1 MQSKHS
7 QPCGLGDIAVSE
19 LVLQLDAAA
28 AEERYSVFWCNV
40 GDAGKHAVANFMA
53 DVCQTGKVVALT
65 QLEDNRVFLMVK
77 AGAQTGDL
85 NASLDHEQMVP
96 IKTYWNE
103 LEDYVALRLLFNSC
117 SQFEGIE
124 DEVPNDTGHL
134 YVISAKGARRDAVEE
149 AGTGPAKI
157 ETVETV
163 INEDC
168 TFELKIRTFTKR
180 RVLISRA
187 AGDQKELE
195 KINSQVGYRLSPV
208 ASVVLAH
215 GQRDEYIL
223 RRAKGDKPSKRRDL
237 TFSSQA
243 EKVAYTKKGI
253 LYRELQIL
261 ERRYGDFARVSLR
274 EYPRKS
280 FYEVLK
286 SERYAR
292 VVAARAVGQRV
303 VVSFASDGLDGMA
316 RKLVDRLNDSSWGVC
331 ASCGGKDVDPQ
342 AWNLIVVPNEVIEN
356 DGYALHAGVVEQHVT
371 PDVCGPLFKATS
383 NAKVRGVQEG
393 ILGAML
399 KELLVKQDV
408 ADGRVGAFD
417 LGSFGIGSVTVC
429 GVVNVPRKDKD
440 KIELDERLATL
451 TIGADGAMDYTSH
464 PIEDGPVDEMEL
476 ELLTADGKLDKDAYI
491 FDVRAGERSMSARV
505 RDTGL
510 TTFSNN
516 FLTLVRDYQLT
527 GKAGRK
533 KEFFESYNSPY
544 YGIGTFKRAGLTC
557 YFVGVN
563 NGTKEDLATA
573 IHVHSVEVLE
583 GDDLSELLV
592 QLVNVGLSRHGAPSR
607 WPIPVKYLNE
617 YAAREG
623 AAGGLVFVREE
634 ADSLY
639 ALEK

>member
-1 MQSKHS
+1 MQSKHNQS
-7 QPCGLGDIAVSE
+7 CGLGDIAVSE
-19 LVLQLDAAA
+19 FKLQLDAAA

-65 QLEDNRVFLMVK
+65 QLVDNRVFLMVK
-77 AGAQTGDL
+77 AGVQTGDL
-85 NASLDHEQMVP
+85 NASLYQEQLVP
-96 IKTYWNE
+96 IKTHWDE
-103 LEDYVALRLLFNSC
+103 LDDYVALRLLFNSC

-124 DEVPNDTGHL
+124 DEIPNDTGHL

-149 AGTGPAKI
+149 VGTGPAKI
-157 ETVETV
+157 EAVETV

-180 RVLISRA
+180 RVLIGRA
-187 AGDQKELE
+187 AGDELE
-195 KINSQVGYRLSPV
+195 LKKINSQVGYRLSPV
-208 ASVVLAH
+208 ATVVLAH
-215 GQRDEYIL
+215 GQSDEYIL

-237 TFSSQA
+237 TFSAQA

-261 ERRYGDFARVSLR
+261 ERRYSDFAQVSLR

-286 SERYAR
+286 SDRYAR
-292 VVAARAVGQRV
+292 VVAARSVGQRV
-303 VVSFASDGLDGMA
+303 VVSFASDGVDKVA
-316 RKLVDRLNDSSWGVC
+316 RQLVDRLNDSSWGVR
-331 ASCGGKDVDPQ
+331 ASYGGGAVDPL
-342 AWNLIVVPNEVIEN
+342 AWNIVMVPNEVAED
-356 DGYALHAGVVEQHVT
+356 DGYALHVGVVEQHVT
-371 PDVCGPLFKATS
+371 PDVCEPLVKAAS
-383 NAKVRGVQEG
+383 KAKVRGAQEG
-393 ILGAML
+393 VLGAML

-408 ADGRVGAFD
+408 ADGRVRAFD
-417 LGSFGIGSVTVC
+417 IGSFGVESVTVC
-429 GVVNVPRKDKD
+429 GVVNVPRKEED
-440 KIELDERLATL
+440 KIELDAHLAAL
-451 TIGADGAMDYTSH
+451 TIGADGDMDYTSH

-491 FDVRAGERSMSARV
+491 FDVQAGGQSMLARV

-516 FLTLVRDYQLT
+516 FATLMRDYQLT

-544 YGIGTFKRAGLTC
+544 YGIGTFERAGLTC

-573 IHVHSVEVLE
+573 IHVRSIEILE

-592 QLVNVGLSRHGAPSR
+592 QLVNVGLSRHAAPSR

-623 AAGGLVFVREE
+623 AAGENTTVCSD
-634 ADSLY
+634 AN
-639 ALEK
+639 

>member
-19 LVLQLDAAA
+19 FDLQLDAAA

-65 QLEDNRVFLMVK
+65 QLADNRVFLMVK

-85 NASLDHEQMVP
+85 NASLYQEQVVP
-96 IKTYWNE
+96 IKTHWDE
-103 LEDYVALRLLFNSC
+103 LDDYVALRLLFNSC

-134 YVISAKGARRDAVEE
+134 YVISAKGARRDAVESD
-149 AGTGPAKI
+149 GRGPAKI
-157 ETVETV
+157 ETVEIV

-180 RVLISRA
+180 RVLIGRA
-187 AGDQKELE
+187 AGDELE
-195 KINSQVGYRLSPV
+195 LKKINSQVGYRLSPV
-208 ASVVLAH
+208 ATVVLAH
-215 GQRDEYIL
+215 GQSDEYIL

-237 TFSSQA
+237 TFSAQG

-261 ERRYGDFARVSLR
+261 ERRYSDFAQVSLR

-286 SERYAR
+286 SEQYDR
-292 VVAARAVGQRV
+292 VVAERSVGQRV
-303 VVSFASDGLDGMA
+303 VVSFARKGLAGVA
-316 RKLVDRLNDSSWGVC
+316 RKLADRLIDTSWDVRASYDGGV
-331 ASCGGKDVDPQ
+331 VDPL
-342 AWNLIVVPNEVIEN
+342 AWNLVVVPNEVAEN

-371 PDVCGPLFKATS
+371 PDVCEPLFKAAS
-383 NAKVRGVQEG
+383 NAKVRGAQEG

-408 ADGRVGAFD
+408 ADGRVRAFD
-417 LGSFGIGSVTVC
+417 LGSFGVGSVTVC
-429 GVVNVPRKDKD
+429 GVANVARREKDKV
-440 KIELDERLATL
+440 ELDERLATL
-451 TIGADGAMDYTSH
+451 TIGADGAMDYASH

-476 ELLTADGKLDKDAYI
+476 ELLTAEGKLDKDAYI
-491 FDVRAGERSMSARV
+491 FDVRAGGRAMLARV

-510 TTFSNN
+510 TTFSSDFVN
-516 FLTLVRDYQLT
+516 LVRDYQLT

-544 YGIGTFKRAGLTC
+544 YGIGTFERAGMTC

-563 NGTKEDLATA
+563 NGTKEDVATA
-573 IHVHSVEVLE
+573 IHVRSIEVLE

-592 QLVNVGLSRHGAPSR
+592 QLVNVGLSRYGAPSR

-617 YAAREG
+617 CAAREG
-623 AAGGLVFVREE
+623 AVGDVGGG
-634 ADSLY
+634 
-639 ALEK
+639 K

>member
-134 YVISAKGARRDAVEE
+134 YAISAKGARRDAFEE

-223 RRAKGDKPSKRRDL
+223 RRAKRDKPSKRRDL
-237 TFSSQA
+237 TFSAQA

-292 VVAARAVGQRV
+292 VVAERAVGQRV
-303 VVSFASDGLDGMA
+303 VVSFAHKGLAGVA
-316 RKLVDRLNDSSWGVC
+316 RQLVDRLNDSSWGVC
-331 ASCGGKDVDPQ
+331 APYGGKDVDPL
-342 AWNLIVVPNEVIEN
+342 AWNIVMVPNEVAEN

-371 PDVCGPLFKATS
+371 PDVCEPLFKAAS
-383 NAKVRGVQEG
+383 NAKVCGAQEG

-408 ADGRVGAFD
+408 ADGRVKAFD

-573 IHVHSVEVLE
+573 IHVRSVEVLE

>member
-28 AEERYSVFWCNV
+28 AEKRYSVFWCNV
-40 GDAGKHAVANFMA
+40 GDADKHAVANFMA

-85 NASLDHEQMVP
+85 SASLDHEQMVP
-96 IKTYWNE
+96 IKTHWNE
-103 LEDYVALRLLFNSC
+103 LDDYIALRLLFNSC

-124 DEVPNDTGHL
+124 DEIPNDTGHL
-134 YVISAKGARRDAVEE
+134 YVVSAKGARRDAIEE

-180 RVLISRA
+180 RVLIGRA
-187 AGDQKELE
+187 AGDKKELE

-237 TFSSQA
+237 TFSAQA

-261 ERRYGDFARVSLR
+261 ERRYGDFARVTLM

-286 SERYAR
+286 GDEYAR
-292 VVAARAVGQRV
+292 VVAERMAGQRI
-303 VVSFASDGLDGMA
+303 VVSFARNGLAEVA
-316 RKLVDRLNDSSWGVC
+316 RRLANRLNDSSWGVC
-331 ASCGGKDVDPQ
+331 ASYGGRIVDSR
-342 AWNLIVVPNEVIEN
+342 ALNLVVVPNEVAED
-356 DGYALHAGVVEQHVT
+356 DGYALHVGVVEQHVT
-371 PDVCGPLFKATS
+371 PDVCEPLFKVATKQKDR
-383 NAKVRGVQEG
+383 NAQEA

-408 ADGRVGAFD
+408 VDERVAAFD
-417 LGSFGIGSVTVC
+417 LDALDIESVTVC
-429 GVVNVPRKDKD
+429 GLVDVPHKAKD
-440 KIELDERLATL
+440 KIELDSRIVTLA
-451 TIGADGAMDYTSH
+451 IGADGGMRYASH
-464 PIEDGPVDEMEL
+464 SAEDGPEDEMEL
-476 ELLTADGKLDKDAYI
+476 DLLTADGKLDKGAYV
-491 FDVRAGERSMSARV
+491 FDVHANGRSMLARV

-516 FLTLVRDYQLT
+516 FMALVGEHQLA

-533 KEFFESYNSPY
+533 KEIFESYNSPY
-544 YGIGTFKRAGLTC
+544 YGIGTFERAGRTC

-563 NGTKEDLATA
+563 NGTQEDMATA
-573 IHVHSVEVLE
+573 IHVRSIEMLG

-592 QLVNVGLSRHGAPSR
+592 QLANIGLSRYKAPSV

-617 YAAREG
+617 CAAREG
-623 AAGGLVFVREE
+623 AVGDGGGG
-634 ADSLY
+634 
-639 ALEK
+639 K

>member
-1 MQSKHS
+1 MQSKHNQS
-7 QPCGLGDIAVSE
+7 CGLGDIAVSE
-19 LVLQLDAAA
+19 FKLQLDAAA

-40 GDAGKHAVANFMA
+40 GDAGKHAVADFMA
-53 DVCQTGKVVALT
+53 DVCQTGKVIAHT
-65 QLEDNRVFLMVK
+65 QLADNRVFLMVK
-77 AGAQTGDL
+77 ASVQTGDL
-85 NASLDHEQMVP
+85 SASLDHEQMVP
-96 IKTYWNE
+96 IKTYWDE
-103 LEDYVALRLLFNSC
+103 LDDYVALRLLFNSC
-117 SQFEGIE
+117 SQLEGIE
-124 DEVPNDTGHL
+124 DEIPNDTGHL

-180 RVLISRA
+180 RVLIGRA
-187 AGDQKELE
+187 AGDELE
-195 KINSQVGYRLSPV
+195 LKKINSQVGYRLSPV
-208 ASVVLAH
+208 ATVVLAH
-215 GQRDEYIL
+215 GQSDEYIL

-237 TFSSQA
+237 TFSAQA

-261 ERRYGDFARVSLR
+261 ERRYSDFAQVSLR

-286 SERYAR
+286 SDRYAR
-292 VVAARAVGQRV
+292 VVAARSVGQRV
-303 VVSFASDGLDGMA
+303 VVSFAGDGLDRVA
-316 RKLVDRLNDSSWGVC
+316 HQLVDRLNDSSWGVC
-331 ASCGGKDVDPQ
+331 ASYGGRAADPL
-342 AWNLIVVPNEVIEN
+342 AWNIVLVPNEVAED
-356 DGYALHAGVVEQHVT
+356 DGYALHVGVVEQHVT
-371 PDVCGPLFKATS
+371 PDVCEPLVKATS
-383 NAKVRGVQEG
+383 NAKVRGAQEG
-393 ILGAML
+393 VLGAIL

-408 ADGRVGAFD
+408 ADGQVRAFD
-417 LGSFGIGSVTVC
+417 LGSFGIESVTVC
-429 GVVNVPRKDKD
+429 GVVNVPRKEED
-440 KIELDERLATL
+440 KIELDARLATL
-451 TIGADGAMDYTSH
+451 TIGADGAMGYTSH

-491 FDVRAGERSMSARV
+491 YDVQACGRSMLARV

-510 TTFSNN
+510 TTFSNS
-516 FLTLVRDYQLT
+516 FTTLVRDYQLA

-544 YGIGTFKRAGLTC
+544 YGIGTFERAGMTC

-573 IHVHSVEVLE
+573 IHVRSIEVLE

-592 QLVNVGLSRHGAPSR
+592 KLVNVGLSRHGAPSR
-607 WPIPVKYLNE
+607 WPIPAKYLNE

-623 AAGGLVFVREE
+623 AAGECGIC
-634 ADSLY
+634 S
-639 ALEK
+639 

>member
-1 MQSKHS
+1 MQSKHNQS
-7 QPCGLGDIAVSE
+7 CGLGDIAVSE
-19 LVLQLDAAA
+19 FKLQLDAAA

-40 GDAGKHAVANFMA
+40 GDAGKHAVADFMA

-65 QLEDNRVFLMVK
+65 QLADNRVFLMVK
-77 AGAQTGDL
+77 AGVQTGDL
-85 NASLDHEQMVP
+85 NASLYQEQLVP
-96 IKTYWNE
+96 IKTHWDE
-103 LEDYVALRLLFNSC
+103 LDDYVALRLLFNSC

-124 DEVPNDTGHL
+124 DEIPNDTGHL

-168 TFELKIRTFTKR
+168 TFELKIRTFTKC
-180 RVLISRA
+180 RVLIGRA
-187 AGDQKELE
+187 AGDELE
-195 KINSQVGYRLSPV
+195 LKKINSQVGYGLSPV
-208 ASVVLAH
+208 ATVVLAH
-215 GQRDEYIL
+215 GQSDEYIL

-237 TFSSQA
+237 TFSAQA

-261 ERRYGDFARVSLR
+261 ERRYSDFAQVSLR

-286 SERYAR
+286 SDRYAR
-292 VVAARAVGQRV
+292 VVAARSVGQRV
-303 VVSFASDGLDGMA
+303 VVSFASDGVDRVA
-316 RKLVDRLNDSSWGVC
+316 RQLVDRLNDSSWGVR
-331 ASCGGKDVDPQ
+331 ASYGGGAVDPL
-342 AWNLIVVPNEVIEN
+342 AWNIVMVPNEVAED
-356 DGYALHAGVVEQHVT
+356 DGYALHVGVVEQHVT
-371 PDVCGPLFKATS
+371 PDVCEPLVKAAS
-383 NAKVRGVQEG
+383 KAKVRGAQEG
-393 ILGAML
+393 VLGAML

-408 ADGRVGAFD
+408 ADGRVRAFD
-417 LGSFGIGSVTVC
+417 IGSFGVESVTVC
-429 GVVNVPRKDKD
+429 GVVNVPRKEED
-440 KIELDERLATL
+440 KIELDAHLAAL
-451 TIGADGAMDYTSH
+451 TIGADGDMDYTSH

-491 FDVRAGERSMSARV
+491 FDVRAGEQSMLARV

-516 FLTLVRDYQLT
+516 FATLVRDYQLT

-544 YGIGTFKRAGLTC
+544 YGIGTFERAGLTC
-557 YFVGVN
+557 YFVGIN

-573 IHVHSVEVLE
+573 IHVRSIEVLE

-623 AAGGLVFVREE
+623 AAGECGIC
-634 ADSLY
+634 S
-639 ALEK
+639 

>member
-1 MQSKHS
+1 MQSKHD

-19 LVLQLDAAA
+19 LVVQLDAAA

-40 GDAGKHAVANFMA
+40 GDAGKHAVADFMA

-65 QLEDNRVFLMVK
+65 QLEDSRVFLMVK

-85 NASLDHEQMVP
+85 NAPLAHEQMVP
-96 IKTYWNE
+96 IKTHWNE

-124 DEVPNDTGHL
+124 DEIPNDTGHL
-134 YVISAKGARRDAVEE
+134 CVVSAKGARRDAIEE

-180 RVLISRA
+180 RVLIGRA
-187 AGDQKELE
+187 TGDKKELE

-237 TFSSQA
+237 TFSAQA

-261 ERRYGDFARVSLR
+261 ERRYSDFAQVSLR

-286 SERYAR
+286 SEQYAR
-292 VVAARAVGQRV
+292 VVAERSVGQRV
-303 VVSFASDGLDGMA
+303 VVSFARKGLAGVA
-316 RKLVDRLNDSSWGVC
+316 RKLADRLSDTSWDVR
-331 ASCGGKDVDPQ
+331 ASYDGRVVDPL
-342 AWNLIVVPNEVIEN
+342 AWNLVVVPNEVAEN

-371 PDVCGPLFKATS
+371 PDVCEPLFKAAS
-383 NAKVRGVQEG
+383 NAKVRGAQEG

-408 ADGRVGAFD
+408 ADGRVRAFD
-417 LGSFGIGSVTVC
+417 LGSFGVGSVTVC
-429 GVVNVPRKDKD
+429 GVANVA
-440 KIELDERLATL
+440 LDERLATL
-451 TIGADGAMDYTSH
+451 TIGADGAMDYASH

-476 ELLTADGKLDKDAYI
+476 ELLTAEGKLDKDAYI
-491 FDVRAGERSMSARV
+491 FDVRAGGRTMLARV

-510 TTFSNN
+510 TTFSSDFVN
-516 FLTLVRDYQLT
+516 LVRDYQLT

-544 YGIGTFKRAGLTC
+544 YGIGTFERAGMTC

-563 NGTKEDLATA
+563 NGTKEDVATA
-573 IHVHSVEVLE
+573 IHVRSIEVLE

-592 QLVNVGLSRHGAPSR
+592 QLVNVGLSRYGAPSR

-623 AAGGLVFVREE
+623 AAGESGNCL
-634 ADSLY
+634 
-639 ALEK
+639 

>member
-7 QPCGLGDIAVSE
+7 HPCGLGDIAVSE

-53 DVCQTGKVVALT
+53 DVCQTGKVIALT
-65 QLEDNRVFLMVK
+65 QLEDNRVFLMVR

-85 NASLDHEQMVP
+85 NAPLDHEQMVP
-96 IKTYWNE
+96 IRTHWDE
-103 LEDYVALRLLFNSC
+103 LDDYIALRLLFNSC

-124 DEVPNDTGHL
+124 DEIPNDTGHL
-134 YVISAKGARRDAVEE
+134 YVISAKGARRDAIEE
-149 AGTGPAKI
+149 GDRGPAKI

-163 INEDC
+163 ISEDC
-168 TFELKIRTFTKR
+168 SFDLKIRTFTKR
-180 RVLISRA
+180 SMLMSRA
-187 AGDQKELE
+187 AGDEKELE
-195 KINSQVGYRLSPV
+195 KIKSRVGYRLSPV
-208 ASVVLAH
+208 ATVVLAH
-215 GQRDEYIL
+215 GQCDEYIL

-237 TFSSQA
+237 TFSSEA

-274 EYPRKS
+274 ECPRKS

-286 SERYAR
+286 SGRYAQM
-292 VVAARAVGQRV
+292 VAERAVEQLV
-303 VVSFASDGLDGMA
+303 VVSFAHDEFA
-316 RKLVDRLNDSSWGVC
+316 EVACKLVDRLNDSSWSVC
-331 ASCGGKDVDPQ
+331 ASYGGEDVDSR
-342 AWNLIVVPNEVIEN
+342 AWNLVVVPNEVAEN

-371 PDVCGPLFKATS
+371 PDVCEPLLKATT
-383 NAKVRGVQEG
+383 NAKVRGAQEG

-408 ADGRVGAFD
+408 VDGRVTAFD
-417 LGSFGIGSVTVC
+417 LGAFGVESVTVC
-429 GVVNVPRKDKD
+429 GVVNVPCKEKD
-440 KIELDERLATL
+440 KIELVERLATL
-451 TIGADGAMDYTSH
+451 TISADGAMGYASH

-476 ELLTADGKLDKDAYI
+476 DLLTADGKLDKDAYI
-491 FDVRAGERSMSARV
+491 FDVRAAGQATLARV

-510 TTFSNN
+510 TTFSND
-516 FLTLVRDYQLT
+516 FVTLVRDHQLA

-533 KEFFESYNSPY
+533 KEYFEGYNSPY
-544 YGIGTFKRAGLTC
+544 YGIGTFERAGLTC

-563 NGTKEDLATA
+563 NGTKEDMATA
-573 IHVHSVEVLE
+573 IHVRSVEVLD

-592 QLVNVGLSRHGAPSR
+592 QLVNVGLSRYGAPSR

-623 AAGGLVFVREE
+623 SVEE
-634 ADSLY
+634 VCECSGS
-639 ALEK
+639 

>member
-1 MQSKHS
+1 MQSKHNQS
-7 QPCGLGDIAVSE
+7 CGLGDIAVSE
-19 LVLQLDAAA
+19 FKLQLDAAA

-65 QLEDNRVFLMVK
+65 QLADNRVFLMVK
-77 AGAQTGDL
+77 AGVQTGDL
-85 NASLDHEQMVP
+85 SASLYQEQLVP
-96 IKTYWNE
+96 IKTHWDE
-103 LEDYVALRLLFNSC
+103 LDDYVALRLLFNSC

-124 DEVPNDTGHL
+124 DEIPNDTGHL
-134 YVISAKGARRDAVEE
+134 YVISAKGARRNAVEE

-180 RVLISRA
+180 RVLIGRA
-187 AGDQKELE
+187 AGDELE
-195 KINSQVGYRLSPV
+195 LKKINSQVGYRLSPV
-208 ASVVLAH
+208 ATVVLAH
-215 GQRDEYIL
+215 GQSDEYIL

-237 TFSSQA
+237 TFSAQA

-261 ERRYGDFARVSLR
+261 ERRYGDFAQISLR
-274 EYPRKS
+274 EYPRKN

-286 SERYAR
+286 SDRYAR
-292 VVAARAVGQRV
+292 VVAARSVGQRV
-303 VVSFASDGLDGMA
+303 VVSFASDGVDRVA
-316 RKLVDRLNDSSWGVC
+316 RQLVDRLNDSSWGVR
-331 ASCGGKDVDPQ
+331 ASYGGGAVDPL
-342 AWNLIVVPNEVIEN
+342 AWNIVMVPNEVAED
-356 DGYALHAGVVEQHVT
+356 DGYALHVGVVEQHVT
-371 PDVCGPLFKATS
+371 PDVCEPLVKAAS
-383 NAKVRGVQEG
+383 KAKVRGAQEG
-393 ILGAML
+393 VLGAML

-408 ADGRVGAFD
+408 TDGRVRAFD
-417 LGSFGIGSVTVC
+417 IGSFGVESVTVC
-429 GVVNVPRKDKD
+429 GVVNVPRKEED
-440 KIELDERLATL
+440 KIELDAHLAAL
-451 TIGADGAMDYTSH
+451 TIGADGDMDYTSH

-491 FDVRAGERSMSARV
+491 FDVQAGGQSMLARV
-505 RDTGL
+505 HDTGL

-516 FLTLVRDYQLT
+516 FATLMRDYQLT

-544 YGIGTFKRAGLTC
+544 YGIGTFERAGLTC

-573 IHVHSVEVLE
+573 IHVRSIEILE

-623 AAGGLVFVREE
+623 AAGGGNTTVCSD
-634 ADSLY
+634 AN
-639 ALEK
+639 

>member
-19 LVLQLDAAA
+19 FDLQLDAAA
-28 AEERYSVFWCNV
+28 AEERYSVFCCNV

-65 QLEDNRVFLMVK
+65 QLTDNRVFLMVK

-85 NASLDHEQMVP
+85 NAPLYQEQLVP
-96 IKTYWNE
+96 IKTHWDE
-103 LEDYVALRLLFNSC
+103 LDDYVALRLLFNSC

-134 YVISAKGARRDAVEE
+134 YVISAKGARRDAVESD
-149 AGTGPAKI
+149 GRGPAKI
-157 ETVETV
+157 ETVEIV

-180 RVLISRA
+180 RVLIGRA
-187 AGDQKELE
+187 AGDELE
-195 KINSQVGYRLSPV
+195 LKKINSQVGYRLSPV
-208 ASVVLAH
+208 ATVVLAH
-215 GQRDEYIL
+215 GQSDEYIL

-237 TFSSQA
+237 TFSAQA

-261 ERRYGDFARVSLR
+261 ERRYSDFAQVSLR

-286 SERYAR
+286 SDRYAR
-292 VVAARAVGQRV
+292 VVAARSVGQRV
-303 VVSFASDGLDGMA
+303 VVSFARKGLAGVA
-316 RKLVDRLNDSSWGVC
+316 RKLADRLSDTSWDVR
-331 ASCGGKDVDPQ
+331 ASYGGRAADPL
-342 AWNLIVVPNEVIEN
+342 AWNIVLVPNEVAED
-356 DGYALHAGVVEQHVT
+356 DGYALHVGVVEQHVT
-371 PDVCGPLFKATS
+371 PDVWEPLVKATS
-383 NAKVRGVQEG
+383 NAKVRGAQEG
-393 ILGAML
+393 VLGAIL

-408 ADGRVGAFD
+408 ADDQVRAFD
-417 LGSFGIGSVTVC
+417 LGSFGIESVTVC
-429 GVVNVPRKDKD
+429 GVVNVPRKEED
-440 KIELDERLATL
+440 KIELDARLATL
-451 TIGADGAMDYTSH
+451 TIGADGAMGYTSH

-491 FDVRAGERSMSARV
+491 YDVQACGRSMLARV

-510 TTFSNN
+510 TTFSNS
-516 FLTLVRDYQLT
+516 FTTLVRDYQLA

-544 YGIGTFKRAGLTC
+544 YGIGTFERAGMTC

-573 IHVHSVEVLE
+573 IHVRSIEVLE

-592 QLVNVGLSRHGAPSR
+592 KLVNVGLSRHGAPSR

-623 AAGGLVFVREE
+623 AAGECGIC
-634 ADSLY
+634 S
-639 ALEK
+639 

>member
-1 MQSKHS
+1 MQSKHN

-28 AEERYSVFWCNV
+28 AEKRYSVFWCNV
-40 GDAGKHAVANFMA
+40 GDAGKHAVADFMA
-53 DVCQTGKVVALT
+53 DVCQAGKVVALT

-85 NASLDHEQMVP
+85 NAPLAHEQMVP
-96 IKTYWNE
+96 IKTHWDE
-103 LEDYVALRLLFNSC
+103 LEDCVVLRLLFNSC
-117 SQFEGIE
+117 SQFEGVE
-124 DEVPNDTGHL
+124 DEIPNDTGHL
-134 YVISAKGARRDAVEE
+134 YVISAKGDRCDAIEE

-168 TFELKIRTFTKR
+168 TFELKIRTFAKR
-180 RVLISRA
+180 RVLIGRA
-187 AGDQKELE
+187 AGDKLELE

-208 ASVVLAH
+208 ATVVLAH
-215 GQRDEYIL
+215 GQSDEYIL

-237 TFSSQA
+237 TFSAQA

-261 ERRYGDFARVSLR
+261 ERRYSDFAQISLR

-286 SERYAR
+286 SDRYAH
-292 VVAARAVGQRV
+292 VVAERSLGRRV
-303 VVSFASDGLDGMA
+303 VVSFAGDGLDRVA
-316 RKLVDRLNDSSWGVC
+316 RQLADRLNDSSWGVR
-331 ASCGGKDVDPQ
+331 ASYGGRAVDPL
-342 AWNLIVVPNEVIEN
+342 AWNIVVVANEVAED

-371 PDVCGPLFKATS
+371 PDVCEPLVKAMPNT
-383 NAKVRGVQEG
+383 KVRGAQEG

-399 KELLVKQDV
+399 KELLVKQNV
-408 ADGRVGAFD
+408 VDGRMQAFD
-417 LGSFGIGSVTVC
+417 LGSFGVESVTVC
-429 GVVNVPRKDKD
+429 GVVNVPRKEED
-440 KIELDERLATL
+440 KIELDARLATL

-464 PIEDGPVDEMEL
+464 SIEDGPVDEIEL

-491 FDVRAGERSMSARV
+491 FDVRAGGQSMLARV

-516 FLTLVRDYQLT
+516 FATLVRDYQLT

-544 YGIGTFKRAGLTC
+544 YGIGTFERAGMTC

-573 IHVHSVEVLE
+573 IHVRSIEVLE

-617 YAAREG
+617 CAAREG
-623 AAGGLVFVREE
+623 AAGEPGIC
-634 ADSLY
+634 S
-639 ALEK
+639 

>member
-1 MQSKHS
+1 MQSKHNQS
-7 QPCGLGDIAVSE
+7 CGLGDIAVSE
-19 LVLQLDAAA
+19 FKLQLDAAA

-40 GDAGKHAVANFMA
+40 GDAGKHAVADFMA

-65 QLEDNRVFLMVK
+65 QLADNRVFLMVK
-77 AGAQTGDL
+77 AGVQTGDL
-85 NASLDHEQMVP
+85 NASLYQEQLVP
-96 IKTYWNE
+96 IKTHWDE
-103 LEDYVALRLLFNSC
+103 LDDYVALRLLFNSC

-124 DEVPNDTGHL
+124 DEIPNDTGHL
-134 YVISAKGARRDAVEE
+134 YIISAKGARRDAVEE

-180 RVLISRA
+180 RVLIGRA
-187 AGDQKELE
+187 AGDELE
-195 KINSQVGYRLSPV
+195 LKKINSQVGYRLSPV
-208 ASVVLAH
+208 ATVVLAH
-215 GQRDEYIL
+215 GQSDEYIL

-237 TFSSQA
+237 TFSAQA

-261 ERRYGDFARVSLR
+261 ERRYGDFAQISLR
-274 EYPRKS
+274 EYPRKN

-286 SERYAR
+286 SDRYAR
-292 VVAARAVGQRV
+292 VVAARSVGQRV
-303 VVSFASDGLDGMA
+303 VVSFASDGVDRVA
-316 RKLVDRLNDSSWGVC
+316 RQLVDRLNDSSWGVR
-331 ASCGGKDVDPQ
+331 ASYGGGAVDPL
-342 AWNLIVVPNEVIEN
+342 AWNIVMVPNEVAED
-356 DGYALHAGVVEQHVT
+356 DGYALHVGVVEQHVT
-371 PDVCGPLFKATS
+371 PDVCEPLVKAAS
-383 NAKVRGVQEG
+383 KAKVRGAQEG
-393 ILGAML
+393 VLGAML

-408 ADGRVGAFD
+408 TDGRVRAFD
-417 LGSFGIGSVTVC
+417 IGSFGVESVTVC
-429 GVVNVPRKDKD
+429 GVVNVPRKEED
-440 KIELDERLATL
+440 KIELDAHLAAL
-451 TIGADGAMDYTSH
+451 TIGADGDMDYTSH

-491 FDVRAGERSMSARV
+491 FDVQAGGQSMLARV
-505 RDTGL
+505 HDTGL

-516 FLTLVRDYQLT
+516 FATLMRDYQLT

-544 YGIGTFKRAGLTC
+544 YGIGTFERAGLTC

-573 IHVHSVEVLE
+573 IHVRSIEILE

-623 AAGGLVFVREE
+623 AAGENTTVCSD
-634 ADSLY
+634 AN
-639 ALEK
+639 

>member
-1 MQSKHS
+1 MQSKHR
-7 QPCGLGDIAVSE
+7 QPCDLGDIAVSE

-40 GDAGKHAVANFMA
+40 GDAGKHAVASFMA

-65 QLEDNRVFLMVK
+65 QLADNRVFLMVK

-85 NASLDHEQMVP
+85 SASLGHEQMVP
-96 IKTYWNE
+96 IRTHWNE
-103 LEDYVALRLLFNSC
+103 LDDYVALRLLFNSC

-124 DEVPNDTGHL
+124 DEIPNDTGHL
-134 YVISAKGARRDAVEE
+134 YAISAKGARRDAIEE
-149 AGTGPAKI
+149 AGRGPAKI
-157 ETVETV
+157 ETVESV

-180 RVLISRA
+180 RVLIARA
-187 AGDQKELE
+187 AGDKLELE

-208 ASVVLAH
+208 ATVVLAH
-215 GQRDEYIL
+215 GQSDEYIL

-237 TFSSQA
+237 TFSAQA

-261 ERRYGDFARVSLR
+261 ERRYSDFAQISLR

-292 VVAARAVGQRV
+292 VVAARSVGQRV
-303 VVSFASDGLDGMA
+303 VVSHASDRLDGMA
-316 RKLVDRLNDSSWGVC
+316 HQLVDRLNDSSWGVR
-331 ASCGGKDVDPQ
+331 ASYGGGAIDPL
-342 AWNLIVVPNEVIEN
+342 AWNIVMVPNEVAED

-371 PDVCGPLFKATS
+371 PDVCESLVKAAS
-383 NAKVRGVQEG
+383 NTKVRGAQEG
-393 ILGAML
+393 VLGAIL

-408 ADGRVGAFD
+408 ADGRVRAFNLD
-417 LGSFGIGSVTVC
+417 SFGVESVTVC
-429 GVVNVPRKDKD
+429 GVVNVPRKKKD
-440 KIELDERLATL
+440 KIELDARLATL
-451 TIGADGAMDYTSH
+451 TIAADGAMGYASH
-464 PIEDGPVDEMEL
+464 PIEDGPTDEMEL

-491 FDVRAGERSMSARV
+491 FDVRAGGQSMLARV

-516 FLTLVRDYQLT
+516 FATLVRDCQLT
-527 GKAGRK
+527 GRAGRK

-544 YGIGTFKRAGLTC
+544 YGIGTFERAGLTC

-563 NGTKEDLATA
+563 NGIKEDVATA
-573 IHVHSVEVLE
+573 IHVRSIEILE

-617 YAAREG
+617 YAARKG
-623 AAGGLVFVREE
+623 ATGESGIC
-634 ADSLY
+634 S
-639 ALEK
+639 

>member
-1 MQSKHS
+1 MQSKHN

-65 QLEDNRVFLMVK
+65 QLADNRVFLMVK
-77 AGAQTGDL
+77 AGVQTGDL
-85 NASLDHEQMVP
+85 NASLYQEQIVP
-96 IKTYWNE
+96 IKTNWNE
-103 LEDYVALRLLFNSC
+103 LDDYVAFRLLFNSC

-124 DEVPNDTGHL
+124 DEIPNDTGHL

-180 RVLISRA
+180 RVLIGRA
-187 AGDQKELE
+187 AGDELE
-195 KINSQVGYRLSPV
+195 LKKINSQVGYRLSPV
-208 ASVVLAH
+208 ATVVLAH
-215 GQRDEYIL
+215 GQSDEYIL

-237 TFSSQA
+237 TFSAQA

-261 ERRYGDFARVSLR
+261 ERRYSDFAQVSLR

-286 SERYAR
+286 SDRYAR
-292 VVAARAVGQRV
+292 VVAARSVGQRV
-303 VVSFASDGLDGMA
+303 VVSFASDGVDRVA
-316 RKLVDRLNDSSWGVC
+316 RQLVDRLNDSSWGVR
-331 ASCGGKDVDPQ
+331 ASYGGGAVDPL
-342 AWNLIVVPNEVIEN
+342 AWNIVMVPNEVAEG
-356 DGYALHAGVVEQHVT
+356 DGYALHVGVVEQHVT
-371 PDVCGPLFKATS
+371 PDVCEPLVKAAS
-383 NAKVRGVQEG
+383 KAKVRGAQEG
-393 ILGAML
+393 VLGAML

-408 ADGRVGAFD
+408 ADGQVRAFD
-417 LGSFGIGSVTVC
+417 LGSFGIESVTVC
-429 GVVNVPRKDKD
+429 GVVNVPRKEED
-440 KIELDERLATL
+440 KIELDARLATL
-451 TIGADGAMDYTSH
+451 TIGADGAMGYTSH

-491 FDVRAGERSMSARV
+491 YDVQACGRSMLARV

-510 TTFSNN
+510 TAFSNS
-516 FLTLVRDYQLT
+516 FTTLVRDYQLA

-544 YGIGTFKRAGLTC
+544 YGIGTFERAGMTC

-573 IHVHSVEVLE
+573 IHVRSIEVLE

-592 QLVNVGLSRHGAPSR
+592 QLVNEGLSRHGAPSR

-623 AAGGLVFVREE
+623 AAGECGIC
-634 ADSLY
+634 S
-639 ALEK
+639 

>member
-19 LVLQLDAAA
+19 LVLRLDPAA

-40 GDAGKHAVANFMA
+40 GDAGKHAVADFMA

-65 QLEDNRVFLMVK
+65 QLEDNRIFLMVK
-77 AGAQTGDL
+77 AGARTGDL
-85 NASLDHEQMVP
+85 NAPLGHEQMVP
-96 IKTYWNE
+96 IKTYWDE
-103 LEDYVALRLLFNSC
+103 LDDYVALRLLFNSC

-124 DEVPNDTGHL
+124 DEIPNDAGHL

-149 AGTGPAKI
+149 AGRGPAKI

-180 RVLISRA
+180 RVLIGRA
-187 AGDQKELE
+187 AGDELE
-195 KINSQVGYRLSPV
+195 LKKINSQVGYRLSPV
-208 ASVVLAH
+208 ATVVLAH
-215 GQRDEYIL
+215 GQSDEYIL

-237 TFSSQA
+237 TFSAQA

-261 ERRYGDFARVSLR
+261 ERRYSDFARVSLG

-286 SERYAR
+286 SDRYAR
-292 VVAARAVGQRV
+292 VVAERSLGQRA
-303 VVSFASDGLDGMA
+303 VVSFAGDGLDGMA
-316 RKLVDRLNDSSWGVC
+316 RQLVDRLNDSSWGVH
-331 ASCGGKDVDPQ
+331 ASYGGRAVDPL
-342 AWNLIVVPNEVIEN
+342 AWNIVVVPNEVAED

-371 PDVCGPLFKATS
+371 PDVCEPLVKAAS
-383 NAKVRGVQEG
+383 NAKVRGAQEG
-393 ILGAML
+393 VLGAML

-408 ADGRVGAFD
+408 ADGRVRAFG
-417 LGSFGIGSVTVC
+417 LGSFDIESVTVC
-429 GVVNVPRKDKD
+429 GVVNVPRKEEG
-440 KIELDERLATL
+440 KIELDERLAAL
-451 TIGADGAMDYTSH
+451 TIDADGGMDYASH
-464 PIEDGPVDEMEL
+464 SIEDGPVDEMEF

-491 FDVRAGERSMSARV
+491 FDVRAGGQSMLARV

-510 TTFSNN
+510 TTFSNS
-516 FLTLVRDYQLT
+516 FATLVRDYQLA

-544 YGIGTFKRAGLTC
+544 YGIGTFERAGMTC

-573 IHVHSVEVLE
+573 IHVRSIEVLE
-583 GDDLSELLV
+583 GDDLFELLV

-623 AAGGLVFVREE
+623 AAGESGICL
-634 ADSLY
+634 
-639 ALEK
+639 

>member
-1 MQSKHS
+1 MQSKHNQS
-7 QPCGLGDIAVSE
+7 CGLGDIAVSE
-19 LVLQLDAAA
+19 FKLQLDAAA

-40 GDAGKHAVANFMA
+40 GDAGKHAVADFMA

-65 QLEDNRVFLMVK
+65 QLADNRVFLMVK
-77 AGAQTGDL
+77 AGVQTGDL
-85 NASLDHEQMVP
+85 NASLYQEQLVP
-96 IKTYWNE
+96 IKTHWDE
-103 LEDYVALRLLFNSC
+103 LDDYVALRLLFNSC

-124 DEVPNDTGHL
+124 DEIPNDTGHL

-180 RVLISRA
+180 RVLIGRA
-187 AGDQKELE
+187 AGDELE
-195 KINSQVGYRLSPV
+195 LKKINNQVGYRLSPV
-208 ASVVLAH
+208 ATVVLAH
-215 GQRDEYIL
+215 GQSDEYIL
-223 RRAKGDKPSKRRDL
+223 RHAKGDKPSKRRDL
-237 TFSSQA
+237 TFSAQA

-261 ERRYGDFARVSLR
+261 ERRYSDFAQVSLR

-286 SERYAR
+286 SDRYAR
-292 VVAARAVGQRV
+292 VVAARSVGQRV
-303 VVSFASDGLDGMA
+303 VVSFASDGVDRVA
-316 RKLVDRLNDSSWGVC
+316 RQLVDRLNDSSWGVR
-331 ASCGGKDVDPQ
+331 ASYGGGAVDPL
-342 AWNLIVVPNEVIEN
+342 AWNIVMVPNEVAED
-356 DGYALHAGVVEQHVT
+356 DGYALHVGVVEQHVT
-371 PDVCGPLFKATS
+371 PDVCEPLVKAAS
-383 NAKVRGVQEG
+383 KAKVRGAQEG
-393 ILGAML
+393 VLGAML

-408 ADGRVGAFD
+408 ADGRVRAFD
-417 LGSFGIGSVTVC
+417 IGSFGVESVTVC
-429 GVVNVPRKDKD
+429 GVVNVPRKEED
-440 KIELDERLATL
+440 KIELDARLATL
-451 TIGADGAMDYTSH
+451 TIGADEAMGYTSH

-491 FDVRAGERSMSARV
+491 YDVQACGRFMLARV

-510 TTFSNN
+510 TTFSNS
-516 FLTLVRDYQLT
+516 FTTLVRDYQLT

-544 YGIGTFKRAGLTC
+544 YSIGTFERARMTC

-573 IHVHSVEVLE
+573 IHVRSIEVLE

-592 QLVNVGLSRHGAPSR
+592 KLVNVGLSRHGAPSR

-623 AAGGLVFVREE
+623 AAGENATVCSD
-634 ADSLY
+634 AN
-639 ALEK
+639 

>member
-1 MQSKHS
+1 M
-7 QPCGLGDIAVSE
+7 
-19 LVLQLDAAA
+19 
-28 AEERYSVFWCNV
+28 
-40 GDAGKHAVANFMA
+40 
-53 DVCQTGKVVALT
+53 
-65 QLEDNRVFLMVK
+65 
-77 AGAQTGDL
+77 
-85 NASLDHEQMVP
+85 
-96 IKTYWNE
+96 
-103 LEDYVALRLLFNSC
+103 
-117 SQFEGIE
+117 
-124 DEVPNDTGHL
+124 
-134 YVISAKGARRDAVEE
+134 
-149 AGTGPAKI
+149 
-157 ETVETV
+157 
-163 INEDC
+163 
-168 TFELKIRTFTKR
+168 
-180 RVLISRA
+180 LIGRA
-187 AGDQKELE
+187 AGDKKELE

-237 TFSSQA
+237 TFSAQA

-292 VVAARAVGQRV
+292 VVAERAVGQRV
-303 VVSFASDGLDGMA
+303 VVSFAHKGLAGVA
-316 RKLVDRLNDSSWGVC
+316 RQLVDRLNDSSWGVC
-331 ASCGGKDVDPQ
+331 ASYGGKDVDPL
-342 AWNLIVVPNEVIEN
+342 AWNIVMVPNEVAEN

-371 PDVCGPLFKATS
+371 PDVCEPLFKAAS
-383 NAKVRGVQEG
+383 NAKVCGAQEG

-408 ADGRVGAFD
+408 ADGRVKAFD
-417 LGSFGIGSVTVC
+417 LGSFGVGSVTVC
-429 GVVNVPRKDKD
+429 GVVNVPRKEKD
-440 KIELDERLATL
+440 KVELDERLATL
-451 TIGADGAMDYTSH
+451 TIGVDGTMDYTSH

-476 ELLTADGKLDKDAYI
+476 ELLTSDGKLDKDAYI
-491 FDVRAGERSMSARV
+491 FDVRAGERSMLARV

-510 TTFSNN
+510 TTFSNT
-516 FLTLVRDYQLT
+516 FVTLVRDYQLT

-544 YGIGTFKRAGLTC
+544 YGIGTFERAGLTC

-563 NGTKEDLATA
+563 NGTKEDLATS
-573 IHVHSVEVLE
+573 IHVRSVEVLE

-592 QLVNVGLSRHGAPSR
+592 QLVNEGLSRHGAPSR

-623 AAGGLVFVREE
+623 AAGECGIC
-634 ADSLY
+634 S
-639 ALEK
+639 

>member
-1 MQSKHS
+1 MQSKHNQS
-7 QPCGLGDIAVSE
+7 CGLGDIAVSE
-19 LVLQLDAAA
+19 FKLQLDAAA

-40 GDAGKHAVANFMA
+40 GDAGKHAVADFMA
-53 DVCQTGKVVALT
+53 DVCQTGKVVAHT
-65 QLEDNRVFLMVK
+65 QLADNRVFLMVK
-77 AGAQTGDL
+77 ASVQTGDL
-85 NASLDHEQMVP
+85 SASLDHEQMVP
-96 IKTYWNE
+96 IKTYWDE
-103 LEDYVALRLLFNSC
+103 LDDYVALRLLFNSC
-117 SQFEGIE
+117 SQLEGIE
-124 DEVPNDTGHL
+124 DEIPNDTGHL

-180 RVLISRA
+180 RVLIGRA
-187 AGDQKELE
+187 AGDELE
-195 KINSQVGYRLSPV
+195 LKKINSQVGYRLSPV
-208 ASVVLAH
+208 ATVVLAH
-215 GQRDEYIL
+215 GQSDEYIL

-237 TFSSQA
+237 TFSAQA

-261 ERRYGDFARVSLR
+261 ERRYSDFAQVSLR

-286 SERYAR
+286 SDRYAR
-292 VVAARAVGQRV
+292 VVAARSVGQRV
-303 VVSFASDGLDGMA
+303 VVSFAGDGLDRVA
-316 RKLVDRLNDSSWGVC
+316 HQLVDRLNDSSWGVC
-331 ASCGGKDVDPQ
+331 ASYGGRAADPL
-342 AWNLIVVPNEVIEN
+342 AWNIVLVPNEVAED
-356 DGYALHAGVVEQHVT
+356 DGYALHVGVVEQHVT
-371 PDVCGPLFKATS
+371 PDVCEPLVKATS
-383 NAKVRGVQEG
+383 NAKVRGAQEG
-393 ILGAML
+393 VLGAIL

-408 ADGRVGAFD
+408 ADGRVRAFD
-417 LGSFGIGSVTVC
+417 ICSFGVESVTVC
-429 GVVNVPRKDKD
+429 GVVNVPRKEED
-440 KIELDERLATL
+440 KIELDAHLVAL
-451 TIGADGAMDYTSH
+451 TIGADGDMDYTSH
-464 PIEDGPVDEMEL
+464 PIEDGPLDEMEL

-491 FDVRAGERSMSARV
+491 FDVQAGGQSMLARV

-516 FLTLVRDYQLT
+516 FATLMRDYQLT

-544 YGIGTFKRAGLTC
+544 YGIGTFERAGLTC

-573 IHVHSVEVLE
+573 IHVRSIEILE

-623 AAGGLVFVREE
+623 AAGECGIC
-634 ADSLY
+634 S
-639 ALEK
+639 

>member
-1 MQSKHS
+1 MQSKHNQS
-7 QPCGLGDIAVSE
+7 CGLGDIAVSE
-19 LVLQLDAAA
+19 FKLQLDAAA

-40 GDAGKHAVANFMA
+40 GDAGKHAVADFMA
-53 DVCQTGKVVALT
+53 DVCQTGKVVAHT
-65 QLEDNRVFLMVK
+65 QLADNRVFLMVK
-77 AGAQTGDL
+77 ASVQTGDL
-85 NASLDHEQMVP
+85 SASLDHEQMVP
-96 IKTYWNE
+96 IKTYWDE
-103 LEDYVALRLLFNSC
+103 LDDYVALRLLFNSC

-124 DEVPNDTGHL
+124 DEIPNDTGHL

-180 RVLISRA
+180 RVLIGRA
-187 AGDQKELE
+187 AGDELE
-195 KINSQVGYRLSPV
+195 LKKINSQVGYRLSPV
-208 ASVVLAH
+208 ATVVLAH
-215 GQRDEYIL
+215 GQSDEYIL

-237 TFSSQA
+237 TFSAQA

-261 ERRYGDFARVSLR
+261 ERRYSDFAQVSLR

-286 SERYAR
+286 SDRYAR
-292 VVAARAVGQRV
+292 VVAARSVGQRV
-303 VVSFASDGLDGMA
+303 VVSFSSDGVDRVA
-316 RKLVDRLNDSSWGVC
+316 RQLADRLNDSSWGVR
-331 ASCGGKDVDPQ
+331 ASYGGGAVDPL
-342 AWNLIVVPNEVIEN
+342 AWNIVMVPNEVAED
-356 DGYALHAGVVEQHVT
+356 DGYALHVGVVEQHVT
-371 PDVCGPLFKATS
+371 PDVCEPLVKAAS
-383 NAKVRGVQEG
+383 KAKVRGAQEG
-393 ILGAML
+393 VLGAML

-408 ADGRVGAFD
+408 ADGRVRTFD
-417 LGSFGIGSVTVC
+417 IGSFGVESVTVC
-429 GVVNVPRKDKD
+429 GVVNVPRKEED
-440 KIELDERLATL
+440 KIELDAHLAAL
-451 TIGADGAMDYTSH
+451 TIGADGDMDYTSH

-491 FDVRAGERSMSARV
+491 FDVQAGGQSMLARV

-516 FLTLVRDYQLT
+516 FATLMRDYQLT

-544 YGIGTFKRAGLTC
+544 YGIGTFERAGLTC

-573 IHVHSVEVLE
+573 IHVRSIEILE

-623 AAGGLVFVREE
+623 AAGENTTVCSD
-634 ADSLY
+634 AN
-639 ALEK
+639 

>member
-1 MQSKHS
+1 MQSKHN

-28 AEERYSVFWCNV
+28 AEKRYSVFWCNV
-40 GDAGKHAVANFMA
+40 GDADKHAVANFMA

-85 NASLDHEQMVP
+85 SASLDHEQMVP
-96 IKTYWNE
+96 IKTHWNE
-103 LEDYVALRLLFNSC
+103 LDDYIALRLLFNSC

-124 DEVPNDTGHL
+124 DEIPNDTGHL
-134 YVISAKGARRDAVEE
+134 YVVSAKGARRDAIEE

-180 RVLISRA
+180 RVLIGRA
-187 AGDQKELE
+187 AGDKKELE

-237 TFSSQA
+237 TFSAQA

-292 VVAARAVGQRV
+292 VVAERAVGQRV
-303 VVSFASDGLDGMA
+303 VVSFARKGLAGVA
-316 RKLVDRLNDSSWGVC
+316 RQLVDRLNDSSWGVC
-331 ASCGGKDVDPQ
+331 ASYGGKDVDPL
-342 AWNLIVVPNEVIEN
+342 AWNIVMVPNEVAEN

-371 PDVCGPLFKATS
+371 PDVCEPLFKAAS
-383 NAKVRGVQEG
+383 NAKVCGAQEG

-408 ADGRVGAFD
+408 ADGRVKAFD
-417 LGSFGIGSVTVC
+417 LGSFGVGSVTVC
-429 GVVNVPRKDKD
+429 GVVNVPRKEKD
-440 KIELDERLATL
+440 KVELDERLATL
-451 TIGADGAMDYTSH
+451 TIGVDGTMDYTSH

-476 ELLTADGKLDKDAYI
+476 ELLTSDGKLDKDAYI
-491 FDVRAGERSMSARV
+491 FDVRAGERSMLARV

-510 TTFSNN
+510 TTFSNT
-516 FLTLVRDYQLT
+516 FVTLVRDYQLT

-544 YGIGTFKRAGLTC
+544 YGIGTFERAGLTC

-563 NGTKEDLATA
+563 NGTKEDLATS
-573 IHVHSVEVLE
+573 IHVRSVEVLE

-592 QLVNVGLSRHGAPSR
+592 QLVNEGLSRHGAPSR

-623 AAGGLVFVREE
+623 AAGECGIC
-634 ADSLY
+634 S
-639 ALEK
+639 

>member
-1 MQSKHS
+1 MQSKHNQS
-7 QPCGLGDIAVSE
+7 CGLGDIAVSE
-19 LVLQLDAAA
+19 FKLQLDATA

-40 GDAGKHAVANFMA
+40 GDAGKHAVADFMA

-65 QLEDNRVFLMVK
+65 QLADNRVFLMVK

-85 NASLDHEQMVP
+85 SASLDHEQMVP
-96 IKTYWNE
+96 IKTHWDE
-103 LEDYVALRLLFNSC
+103 LDDYIALRLLFNSC

-124 DEVPNDTGHL
+124 DEIPNDTGHL
-134 YVISAKGARRDAVEE
+134 YIISAKGARRDAAEE

-180 RVLISRA
+180 RVLIGRA
-187 AGDQKELE
+187 AGDELE
-195 KINSQVGYRLSPV
+195 LKKINSQVGYRLSPV
-208 ASVVLAH
+208 ATVVLAH
-215 GQRDEYIL
+215 GQSDEYIL

-237 TFSSQA
+237 TFSAQA

-261 ERRYGDFARVSLR
+261 ERRYSDFAQVSLR

-286 SERYAR
+286 SDRYAR
-292 VVAARAVGQRV
+292 VVAARSVGQRV
-303 VVSFASDGLDGMA
+303 VVSFAGDGLDRVA
-316 RKLVDRLNDSSWGVC
+316 HQLVDRLNDSSWGVC
-331 ASCGGKDVDPQ
+331 ASYGGRAADPL
-342 AWNLIVVPNEVIEN
+342 AWNIVLVPNEVAED
-356 DGYALHAGVVEQHVT
+356 DGYALHVGVVEQHVT
-371 PDVCGPLFKATS
+371 PDVCEPLVKATS
-383 NAKVRGVQEG
+383 NAKVRGAQEG
-393 ILGAML
+393 VLGAIL

-408 ADGRVGAFD
+408 ADGRVRAFD
-417 LGSFGIGSVTVC
+417 ICSFGVESVTVC
-429 GVVNVPRKDKD
+429 GVVNVPRKEED
-440 KIELDERLATL
+440 KIELDAHLVAL
-451 TIGADGAMDYTSH
+451 TIGADGDMDYTSH
-464 PIEDGPVDEMEL
+464 PIEDGPLDEMEL

-491 FDVRAGERSMSARV
+491 FDVQAGGQSMLARV

-516 FLTLVRDYQLT
+516 FATLMRDYQLT

-544 YGIGTFKRAGLTC
+544 YGIGTFERAGLTC

-573 IHVHSVEVLE
+573 IHVRSIEILE

-623 AAGGLVFVREE
+623 AAGENTTVCSD
-634 ADSLY
+634 AN
-639 ALEK
+639 